1 MDKKLGVI
9 VPYRNRKSHLKTFK
23 KTITEYLNK
32 KNIPFELIIV
42 EQVDKTPF
50 NRGKLLNIGFIE
62 AERLGCD
69 YIALHDVDMLPVDV
83 DYSYSSEVLQLAN
96 KFISDGDYTKEIY
109 DGYFGG
115 VTLFPI
121 EVFKSINGYPNDFWG
136 WGFEDDELLRR
147 CINNGIETDSQKIKN
162 RCTNKKALEFSGIE
176 SYIKVNN
183 NIDYTKN
190 IKISVSFRIQPN
202 VDYKKPYG
210 ECTLFSIPGYDMTL
224 SAIDLFGTYKFELW
238 DFKRKV
244 YSITTNQLPIHF
256 TNIVIE
262 IDTKDCIVNLFQ
274 NREWVGS
281 FKYYKKLYDY
291 SKEKWFY
298 IGNANPYR
306 GNNSKEFYGYI
317 SEFKVYNDSNEI
329 INLDIKNYKDGKVKN
344 TSNLDEAD
352 AFSCNLVTMD
362 NSKYEYIQIPKKRMC
377 TFKLLKHTNNGFKNG
392 KWKNMNTRIN
402 QIQYNKKI
410 STSGLN
416 DLKYTIIDRLDNQ
429 ILVNL

>member
-9 VPYRNRKSHLKTFK
+9 VPYRNRKSHLKIFK
-23 KTITEYLNK
+23 KNITDYLNSQ
-32 KNIPFELIIV
+32 NIPFELIIV
-42 EQVDKTPF
+42 EQVDENPF
-50 NRGKLLNIGFIE
+50 NRGKLLNIGVIE
-62 AERLGCD
+62 AERLKCD
-69 YIALHDVDMLPVDV
+69 YVVLHDVDMLPIDV

-96 KFISDGDYTKEIY
+96 NFISDGDYTKEIY

-162 RCTNKKALEFSGIE
+162 RSINKRALEFNGID

-190 IKISVSFRIQPN
+190 IKISVSFRIHPN
-202 VDYKKPYG
+202 IDSNKPYG
-210 ECTLFSIPGYDMTL
+210 EWTIFSIPGYDMTL
-224 SAIDLFGTYKFELW
+224 TAVDLFGTYKFELW
-238 DFKRKV
+238 DFKKKV
-244 YSITTNQLPIHF
+244 YSIVTKQLPIHS

-274 NREWVGS
+274 NREWVDS
-281 FKYYKKLYDY
+281 FRYYKRLYDY
-291 SKEKWFY
+291 SKEKSIY

-317 SEFKVYNDSNEI
+317 SEFKVYNDDNKI
-329 INLDIKNYKDGKVKN
+329 IDLDIQTYKDGKVMNILNK
-344 TSNLDEAD
+344 AD
-352 AFSCNLVTMD
+352 VFSCNLIKID
-362 NSKYEYIQIPKKRMC
+362 ESKYEYIQIPKKRLC
-377 TFKLLKHTNNGFKNG
+377 TFKLMKHKNNGFQSG
-392 KWKNMNTRIN
+392 KWKDINTRVN

-410 STSGLN
+410 NTSGLS
-416 DLKYTIIDRLDNQ
+416 DLKYNIIDKLDNQ
-429 ILVNL
+429 ILVSL

>member
-1 MDKKLGVI
+1 MDRLGII
-9 VPYRNRKSHLKTFK
+9 VPYRDRLEHLNIFK
-23 KTITEYLNK
+23 EHITNYLTK
-32 KNIPFELIIV
+32 QNIQFELIIV
-42 EQVDKTPF
+42 EQFDDKPF
-50 NRGKLLNIGFIE
+50 NRGKLLNIGVIE
-62 AERLGCD
+62 AERLGCN
-69 YIALHDVDMLPVDV
+69 YVVLHDVDMLPVDV
-83 DYSYSSEVLQLAN
+83 DYSYSTEVLQLAN

-121 EVFKSINGYPNDFWG
+121 EVFKRVNGYPNDFWG

-147 CINNGIETDSQKIKN
+147 CIINGVETDSQKIKN
-162 RCTNKKALEFSGIE
+162 RSISKKALEFNGIN

-190 IKISVSFRIQPN
+190 IKISVSFRIQP
-202 VDYKKPYG
+202 DIDSTKTY
-210 ECTLFSIPGYDMTL
+210 EEWTIFSIPGYDMTL

-238 DFKRKV
+238 DFKKKI

-262 IDTKDCIVNLFQ
+262 IDTTNCMVNLFQ

-281 FKYYKKLYDY
+281 FEYYKKLYDY

-317 SEFKVYNDSNEI
+317 SEFKVYNDGNEI

-352 AFSCNLVTMD
+352 AFSCNLIKID
-362 NSKYEYIQIPKKRMC
+362 ESKYEYHPIPKKRLC
-377 TFKLLKHTNNGFKNG
+377 TFKLMKHKNNGFQNG
-392 KWKNMNTRIN
+392 KWKDINTRVN
-402 QIQYNKKI
+402 QIQYNKK
-410 STSGLN
+410 SNTSGLN
-416 DLKYTIIDRLDNQ
+416 DLKYNTINKLDNQ
-429 ILVNL
+429 ILVSL